1 MIPFRLTFRP
11 GLPLSEQVV
20 YAATRAIVAG
30 QLAPGDPFPSVR
42 ALSRELKINPNTAHK
57 VVAQLLSDG
66 LLESR
71 PGIGTVVAEL
81 PSSTRSQ
88 RTSLLGQQIEELVV
102 EGKRLSIELE
112 EVLNAIANHWRRLS
126 TTPADEASK

>member
-57 VVAQLLSDG
+57 VVMALTAEGFLAVK
-66 LLESR
+66 
-71 PGIGTVVAEL
+71 PGVGTVVAQ
-81 PSSTRSQ
+81 PPAGSAVD
-88 RTSLLGQQIEELVV
+88 RTSLLKGDVERLVVEANRLGLTEELVV
-102 EGKRLSIELE
+102 SAVRK
-112 EVLNAIANHWRRLS
+112 HWRKLTS
-126 TTPADEASK
+126 TS